1 MDSNS
6 WAIFSSPPAISVV
19 PLSGMMVQAVC
30 ISGVLPADKYG
41 EHQNGEMVGVAFLG
55 ESTWQGGGPSVES
68 RNAHSQ
74 TPG

>member
-1 MDSNS
+1 
-6 WAIFSSPPAISVV
+6 
-19 PLSGMMVQAVC
+19 MMVQAVC